1 MSKIGMIA
9 GAVGVV
15 AASTPVHAACRVL
28 PFKFFPGT
36 ETHATMYVTAGQFC
50 GVIIHAGGSSRFD
63 SVRISATSK
72 HGTVSP
78 RAAGGATYRPL
89 ANFKG
94 EDSFSFTVTGRM
106 TSGTGTAAV
115 TVAVLVQ

>member
-1 MSKIGMIA
+1 MFKLGMIA
-9 GAVGVV
+9 GALTVV
-15 AASTPVHAACRVL
+15 TAATPAHAACRVL
-28 PFKFFPGT
+28 PFRFFPGS
-36 ETHATMYVTAGQFC
+36 ETHATMYVTAGQKC

-63 SVRISATSK
+63 DVRISAAPK

-78 RAAGGATYRPL
+78 QTAGGATYRPV

-106 TSGTGTAAV
+106 TSGTGTATV